1 MKALSSTAVIHV
13 SDLNRAGK
21 YYTDILGFKPD
32 FEFGDYWGLTFGEI
46 CIHLSGPKNQGTK
59 KAPGSAH
66 VCFDCDDVNAY
77 YDDIVKNGA
86 LIDAPIADRVY
97 GVRDFSVNDGDGN
110 TLVFGMAI
118 VQDAKDD

>member
-21 YYTDILGFKPD
+21 YYIDVLGFKPD

-66 VCFDCDDVNAY
+66 FCIDCDEVDAY
-77 YDDIVKNGA
+77 YDLIKRKGA
-86 LIDAPIADRVY
+86 IINIPIDNRIY
-97 GVRDFSVNDGDGN
+97 GMRDFSVNDEDGN

-118 VQDAKDD
+118 NP